1 LAVLPPPIQRQGVQ
15 QAETRMAELFS
26 GIYATRTI
34 VSWTLFFCT
43 NFVTYGLAGWL
54 PTLYVKVGG
63 LPASRALMLTI
74 VFGAVQLAAAF
85 VWGALADRLGRRR
98 GFILGYS
105 LAILGMGS
113 GVFAAGVLHLT
124 GWPVLVLVAFLTGL
138 GIGFTASLCFLY
150 TAEMFPTRMRSWAI
164 ATGTAS
170 NRIGSFVA
178 PVVIGILLGAN
189 LGVTS
194 VFAAMGAA
202 ALLGLL
208 CVVALGP
215 ETSKGTLEEVSA

>member
-1 LAVLPPPIQRQGVQ
+1 MDRLPLSAFHRKVCGLVGLCSFFDSFDALVLPSALVV
-15 QAETRMAELFS
+15 
-26 GIYATRTI
+26 I
-34 VSWTLFFCT
+34 VTSLHIS
-43 NFVTYGLAGWL
+43 FVNVGLLLGSAYVGMTFGALIFGWLGEIVGRKPLIVISVGSFGLLSIVAGLAWGYNSLLITRLVQGLALGGEIPVVTAIYNEFL
-54 PTLYVKVGG
+54 PG
-63 LPASRALMLTI
+63 
-74 VFGAVQLAAAF
+74 
-85 VWGALADRLGRRR
+85 
-98 GFILGYS
+98 
-105 LAILGMGS
+105 
-113 GVFAAGVLHLT
+113 
-124 GWPVLVLVAFLTGL
+124 
-138 GIGFTASLCFLY
+138 ASLCFLY

-178 PVVIGILLGAN
+178 PAVIGILLGGD
-189 LGVTS
+189 LGITG